1 MNTPS
6 GADQATRIST
16 GISGLDEILNGGF
29 VPARSYLVR
38 GGPGSGK
45 TTLGLHFLTSGSSN
59 GDNALFISLAE
70 PESQIRDNAS
80 AVGFDLSGVK
90 FLDLSPNPDFFSE
103 GQSYDIFSP
112 AEVERD
118 PITRRIIEQ
127 IEQLKPTRV
136 FIDSMTQF
144 RYLASDAFQ
153 FRKQALSFLRYLSE
167 HGATVLVTSEG
178 TPEAPDD
185 DLRFMSDGVIEVG
198 LNQGNRALRVSKL
211 RGSDFRT
218 GWHSIRLGDRG
229 MAVFPRLLPDSY
241 SRNYASGRIASGSVD
256 LDQLCGG
263 GLERGTITII
273 TGPTGVGKTTL
284 GLVFMKEAAARG
296 ERSVVYTFEENSET
310 LLARCE
316 AINIPVRQ
324 MIEGGKL
331 SVVKVE
337 PLQYSPDEFAQSVRF
352 QVEELNSSIV
362 MIDSIA
368 GYRVSL
374 RGEDLV
380 HHVHALAK
388 YLANMGVTVLLIS
401 EIESITGDFRATD
414 VGISYLAD
422 NVLFLRYLEVEGE
435 LRKAVGVLKKRMG
448 DFEKSVRE
456 LEITRYGVRVG
467 KPLIGLRGILSG
479 VPEVTNGKRE

>member
-1 MNTPS
+1 
-6 GADQATRIST
+6 
-16 GISGLDEILNGGF
+16 
-29 VPARSYLVR
+29 
-38 GGPGSGK
+38 
-45 TTLGLHFLTSGSSN
+45 
-59 GDNALFISLAE
+59 
-70 PESQIRDNAS
+70 
-80 AVGFDLSGVK
+80 
-90 FLDLSPNPDFFSE
+90 
-103 GQSYDIFSP
+103 
-112 AEVERD
+112 
-118 PITRRIIEQ
+118 
-127 IEQLKPTRV
+127 
-136 FIDSMTQF
+136 
-144 RYLASDAFQ
+144 
-153 FRKQALSFLRYLSE
+153 
-167 HGATVLVTSEG
+167 
-178 TPEAPDD
+178 
-185 DLRFMSDGVIEVG
+185 
-198 LNQGNRALRVSKL
+198 
-211 RGSDFRT
+211 
-218 GWHSIRLGDRG
+218 
-229 MAVFPRLLPDSY
+229 
-241 SRNYASGRIASGSVD
+241 
-256 LDQLCGG
+256 
-263 GLERGTITII
+263 
-273 TGPTGVGKTTL
+273 
-284 GLVFMKEAAARG
+284 
-296 ERSVVYTFEENSET
+296 
-310 LLARCE
+310 
-316 AINIPVRQ
+316 
-324 MIEGGKL
+324 
-331 SVVKVE
+331 VKVE